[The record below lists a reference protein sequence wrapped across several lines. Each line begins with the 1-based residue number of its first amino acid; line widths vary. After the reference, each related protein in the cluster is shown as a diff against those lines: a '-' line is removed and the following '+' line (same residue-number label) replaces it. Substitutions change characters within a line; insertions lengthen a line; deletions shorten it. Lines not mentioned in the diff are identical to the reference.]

1 MPSTFLGGIELP
13 GDLEWT
19 DEYRWSPVG
28 QQVTRT
34 LTGALVIQA
43 SAMQS
48 GRPITLEAKGDSH
61 VWLARGV
68 IDTLRSALTTPGAT
82 MELTLVDGRTF
93 TVTGRHHDGVP
104 FEAEQVMFM
113 ATADT
118 ALRDTLPHTL
128 TLRLMQV

>member
-1 MPSTFLGGIELP
+1 MPSTFLGDIELP

-28 QQVTRT
+28 QQVSRT

-43 SAMQS
+43 SAMQA
-48 GRPITLEAKGDSH
+48 GRPITLEAKGDNH
-61 VWLARGV
+61 VWLAKSV
-68 IDTLRSALTTPGAT
+68 IDELRTVLAPPGAT
-82 MELTLVDGRTF
+82 LTLTLVDGRTF
-93 TVTGRHHDGVP
+93 TVTGRHHEAVP

-118 ALRDTLPHTL
+118 GLRDMLPYTLI
-128 TLRLMQV
+128 LRLMQI